1 VSSTQKTAVNYRYI
15 FKDIVS
21 GFSEVDYDGQIF
33 FVKHLSALDQVDLEV
48 LEEKFYDKAKKRGL
62 PTEEDMLERLDEEE
76 MWLGKDEAEITK
88 QQKYIAQLEN
98 TRKQFYLKSDMEANL
113 VQMKEARLKL
123 MELEAA
129 KEGLLGQTCEKYSK
143 NRVSDHYILKSFY
156 KNSELTQEA
165 FSVEHI
171 DDLSNNELKM
181 IIFTY
186 NTRLSMFTDDNI
198 QSMALQDFYSPCYP
212 FSDNVM
218 NFFNKPL
225 FQLSTNQVKLIIF
238 TRMFKNIFENY
249 PKIPDSIRKEP
260 SKIIDYVNAQDRSKD
275 VVDNLEKEGAST
287 VMGATQED
295 YEYLGHKKTPSGASL
310 TDKLKEKGGRM
321 DMRDLIETMS

>member
-1 VSSTQKTAVNYRYI
+1 MSSTQKTAVNYRYI

-21 GFSEVDYDGQIF
+21 GFSEVDYDKQIF

-165 FSVEHI
+165 FRWNTS
-171 DDLSNNELKM
+171 M
-181 IIFTY
+181 I
-186 NTRLSMFTDDNI
+186 
-198 QSMALQDFYSPCYP
+198 
-212 FSDNVM
+212 
-218 NFFNKPL
+218 
-225 FQLSTNQVKLIIF
+225 
-238 TRMFKNIFENY
+238 
-249 PKIPDSIRKEP
+249 
-260 SKIIDYVNAQDRSKD
+260 
-275 VVDNLEKEGAST
+275 
-287 VMGATQED
+287 
-295 YEYLGHKKTPSGASL
+295 
-310 TDKLKEKGGRM
+310 
-321 DMRDLIETMS
+321 

>member
-1 VSSTQKTAVNYRYI
+1 MSSASKTKVNYRYI
-15 FKDIVS
+15 FKDIVC
-21 GFSEVDYDGQIF
+21 GFSEVDHDGQVF

-62 PTEEDMLERLDEEE
+62 PNEEEILERLKEEE
-76 MWLGKDEAEITK
+76 MWMDKDEAELTK
-88 QQKYIAQLEN
+88 QQNYITQLEN
-98 TRKQFYLKSDMEANL
+98 TRKQFYLKSEMEANL
-113 VQMKEARLKL
+113 TQIKEARSKL
-123 MELEAA
+123 IELETV
-129 KEGLLGQTCEKYSK
+129 KEQLVGQTCEKYAK

-156 KNSELTQEA
+156 KDSELTQEA
-165 FSVEHI
+165 FSPEHV
-171 DDLSNNELKM
+171 DNLSARELGM
-181 IIFTY
+181 VIFAY
-186 NTRLSMFTDDNI
+186 NTRLSMFTDSNI

-260 SKIIDYVNAQDRSKD
+260 SKIIDYVNAQDRSQD
-275 VVDNLEKEGAST
+275 VVDTLEKEGAST
-287 VMGATQED
+287 VMGATAED
-295 YEYLGHKKTPSGASL
+295 YEYLGHKQTPSGASL
-310 TDKLKEKGGRM
+310 TDRLKEKGGRM
-321 DMRDLIETMS
+321 DMKDLIETMT

>member
-1 VSSTQKTAVNYRYI
+1 MSSTRKTTVNYRYI

-21 GFSEVDYDGQIF
+21 GFSEVDYEKEIF

-62 PTEEDMLERLDEEE
+62 PTEEDMLERLEEEE

-88 QQKYIAQLEN
+88 QQKYITQLEN

-129 KEGLLGQTCEKYSK
+129 KEQLVGQTCEKYSK

-156 KNSELTQEA
+156 KDSELTQEA

-171 DDLSNNELKM
+171 DNLSNNELKM

-186 NTRLSMFTDDNI
+186 NTRLSMFTDENI

-295 YEYLGHKKTPSGASL
+295 YEYLGHKQTPSGASL

-321 DMRDLIETMS
+321 DMKDLIETMG